1 MLYVQYILKIIASH
15 LSPWLLNDNNKK
27 RFQRDMNVI
36 EIDCKEPNSSI
47 QKEKLFEN
55 MEYLKIEQW
64 NKTKMYQQL
73 IGKFENKMS
82 KE

>member
-1 MLYVQYILKIIASH
+1 MT
-15 LSPWLLNDNNKK
+15 NNKK

-36 EIDCKEPNSSI
+36 DVDRKEPNSSI